1 MEKNDKGILYI
12 NLVIGILGP
21 NLIVLGILKYFEA
34 VGGTGYLTPFL
45 GFAIT
50 MIYLNYLE
58 RRAGISKK
66 IIWTKSIISIVT
78 LLAFYY
84 FLF

>member
-12 NLVIGILGP
+12 NLVIGTVGP
-21 NLIVLGILKYFEA
+21 ILIVLGILKYFEA
-34 VGGTGYLTPFL
+34 VGGTGYLTPFI
-45 GFAIT
+45 GFAVT

-58 RRAGISKK
+58 EKAGIIKK
-66 IIWTKSIISIVT
+66 IIWIKSIISIGT
-78 LLAFYY
+78 ILALMY